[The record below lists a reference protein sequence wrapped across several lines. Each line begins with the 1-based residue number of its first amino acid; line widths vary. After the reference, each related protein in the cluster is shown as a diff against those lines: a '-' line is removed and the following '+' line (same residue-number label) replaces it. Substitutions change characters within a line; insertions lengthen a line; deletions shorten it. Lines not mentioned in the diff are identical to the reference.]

1 MHGCM
6 LRCLLTSSSLLQDN
20 FKSSSSSILFSLVSI
35 IASHILYSP
44 LALTEAL
51 TILVRTRSVLRP
63 LPLVALATA
72 VTCLAV

>member
-1 MHGCM
+1 MHSCM
-6 LRCLLTSSSLLQDN
+6 LWCLLTSSSLLQDN

-35 IASHILYSP
+35 ISP
-44 LALTEAL
+44 LALAEAL
-51 TILVRTRSVLRP
+51 TILVRTRSVLHP

>member
-6 LRCLLTSSSLLQDN
+6 LWCLLTSSSLLQDN
-20 FKSSSSSILFSLVSI
+20 FKSSFSSILFSLVSI
-35 IASHILYSP
+35 IASHLFYVIKNICS
-44 LALTEAL
+44 L

>member
-1 MHGCM
+1 MTFVFFYEPAFGSGVGSNVFASEH
-6 LRCLLTSSSLLQDN
+6 LLH
-20 FKSSSSSILFSLVSI
+20 KSGPLDSREN
-35 IASHILYSP
+35 YKSP
-44 LALTEAL
+44 LALAEAL